1 MKRTCVVLAAILLSF
16 LVADARTVKKVY
28 DIDDFTGIRVTNAF
42 EVVLE
47 HSKDYKVEI
56 EITEDFLP
64 FLLVKNRGGVLEL
77 DFTRLPFRLRQ
88 KARSKV
94 AQAVISLPDLTYIE
108 MAGASQLISNDQFTN
123 AMEKITIDLK
133 GGSNIKNLNIKAP
146 EVEIKLAGAS
156 KAMLSLRSGDVDAD
170 LSGASRLNISGEA
183 SEFDVTAKGASR
195 VSASDF
201 DVEDVSV
208 VAAGASH
215 ADVRAARNLT
225 VDLSGA
231 SKCRYYGDD
240 ENLKVRADNVTGASS
255 IKHEK

>member
-156 KAMLSLRSGDVDAD
+156 KAVLSLRSGDVDAD